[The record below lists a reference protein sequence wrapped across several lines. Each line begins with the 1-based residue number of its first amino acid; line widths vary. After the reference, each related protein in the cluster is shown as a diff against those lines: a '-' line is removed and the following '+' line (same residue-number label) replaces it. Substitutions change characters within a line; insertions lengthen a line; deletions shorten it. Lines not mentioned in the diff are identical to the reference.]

1 MNSTQSSYLVNS
13 VEEGVKLV
21 RDYNK
26 IAVIAG
32 RETLFFDIQR
42 FGPSNFH
49 LSEKINTAYSA
60 IAFQKGCPYIENVN
74 RM

>member
-1 MNSTQSSYLVNS
+1 MMTKRQQSYLVES

-21 RDYNK
+21 RDSGR

-42 FGPSNFH
+42 FGSCFM
-49 LSEKINTAYSA
+49 
-60 IAFQKGCPYIENVN
+60 IANYIESYFNFLQGLITFTLVKN
-74 RM
+74 